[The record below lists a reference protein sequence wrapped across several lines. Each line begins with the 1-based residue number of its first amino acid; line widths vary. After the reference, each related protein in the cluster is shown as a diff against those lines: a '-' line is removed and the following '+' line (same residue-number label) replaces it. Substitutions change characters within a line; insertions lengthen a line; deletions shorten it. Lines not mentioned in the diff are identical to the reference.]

1 MLEIELLNRYA
12 RQIVLRDIG
21 LEGQEKLRNSTVA
34 VVGVGGLGAPA
45 SLLLAS
51 IGIGKL
57 ILIDRDIVSLT
68 DLHRQPLYRS
78 GDVDLPKV
86 EVAEKRL
93 KEINPYIEIEIY
105 PEPLDWSNVDEIVE
119 KSDIV
124 VDGLD
129 SMRARYILN
138 RTVVKHRKPY
148 IFAGA
153 IEMYGNVTTIIPYET
168 PCLECFYYVEDEES
182 LPTCATVG
190 VHPSITTLIASIAVS
205 EATKY
210 LVSGKP
216 SLLNTLLYIDLR
228 TLDFNKIEILRD
240 ETCPVCGTNP
250 RGKPKEIELEEVELS
265 CARDG
270 SGIYFVNKL
279 VENLDLTMVKRR
291 LKESGWEITR
301 ESRYSLSFK
310 IDDMKSATILKSGVL
325 IGKSKVHSKEIPDFF
340 RDLHHRLTV
349 GAIQT
354 R

>member
-1 MLEIELLNRYA
+1 MLDIEFLNRYA

-21 LEGQEKLRNSTVA
+21 LEGQEKLGNSTIA
-34 VVGVGGLGAPA
+34 VIGVGGLGAPA

-57 ILIDRDIVSLT
+57 ILVDRDIVSLT
-68 DLHRQPLYRS
+68 DLHRQPLYRPE
-78 GDVDLPKV
+78 DVDLPKV

-93 KEINPYIEIEIY
+93 KEINPDIEIEIY

-119 KSDIV
+119 KADIIL
-124 VDGLD
+124 DGLD
-129 SMRARYILN
+129 SMKARYILN

-148 IFAGA
+148 VFAGA

-190 VHPSITTLIASIAVS
+190 VHPSITTLVASIAVS

-210 LVSGKP
+210 LVSGEP

-228 TLDFNKIEILRD
+228 TVDFNKIEILRD
-240 ETCPVCGTNP
+240 ETCPVCGSKP
-250 RGKPKEIELEEVELS
+250 KGKPNEVQLEEVELS

-279 VENLDLTMVKRR
+279 IGGLDLEIIGNRVEKMGWRVTRR
-291 LKESGWEITR
+291 
-301 ESRYSLSFK
+301 SRYSLSFK

-325 IGKSKVHSKEIPDFF
+325 IGKSKVHSKEVPNFF
-340 RDLHHRLTV
+340 RELHSRLTEE
-349 GAIQT
+349 AIQT